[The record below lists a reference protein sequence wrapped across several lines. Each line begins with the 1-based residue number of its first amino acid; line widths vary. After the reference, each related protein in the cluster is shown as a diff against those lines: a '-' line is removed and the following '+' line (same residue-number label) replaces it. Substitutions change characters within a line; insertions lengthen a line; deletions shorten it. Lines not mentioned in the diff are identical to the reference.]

1 MGVAHGAQ
9 QPSPYWLGNRALT
22 LPGVPT
28 SPGSSTVGC
37 ITFSQ
42 ASKGPW
48 TACRDFATPKGGKP
62 HIHSRWGKRSRG
74 GNWEP

>member
-1 MGVAHGAQ
+1 VGVAQRAQ
-9 QPSPYWLGNRALT
+9 QPSPYWLRNRAFT

-28 SPGSSTVGC
+28 SPGSSTAGC
-37 ITFSQ
+37 LTFSW

-48 TACRDFATPKGGKP
+48 TACRDFAPPEGGKP
-62 HIHSRWGKRSRG
+62 HIYSWWGKRSRG